1 MLIDSVSKG
10 GNLLLNVGPTGRG
23 EFDERALDRL
33 AAIGKW
39 MKRHSRSIYGCTQAP
54 LEFECPRECVYTYNP
69 ETHCLYLHILVWRF
83 DNILLKGEVAKHVDY
98 VQLLSD
104 ASEIRF
110 EHSGTDDNS
119 EIRLKLPLKKPSGSE
134 IPVLEIFLK

>member
-23 EFDERALDRL
+23 EFDERALNSL
-33 AAIGKW
+33 YEIGKW
-39 MKRHSRSIYGCTQAP
+39 MRRHSRAIYGCTQAP
-54 LEFECPRECVYTYNP
+54 LEFKAPECCKLTYNP
-69 ETHCLYLHILVWRF
+69 EKQRLYIHVLSWQFNKIYLEVELVR
-83 DNILLKGEVAKHVDY
+83 HVDY

-110 EHSGTDDNS
+110 SRQGEDTVELN
-119 EIRLKLPLKKPSGSE
+119 IPLKKPLGC
-134 IPVLEIFLK
+134 IVPVLEVFLK